1 MKYAT
6 SVIKRKSANVD
17 IGSNPTMFRRTIGTN
32 MSILIS
38 AFAGLQPRATRR
50 FHC

>member
-1 MKYAT
+1 MKYAA
-6 SVIKRKSANVD
+6 SVIKRKSANMD
-17 IGSNPTMFRRTIGTN
+17 IGSYPTMFRRTIGTN

-38 AFAGLQPRATRR
+38 AVTGLQPSTTKR